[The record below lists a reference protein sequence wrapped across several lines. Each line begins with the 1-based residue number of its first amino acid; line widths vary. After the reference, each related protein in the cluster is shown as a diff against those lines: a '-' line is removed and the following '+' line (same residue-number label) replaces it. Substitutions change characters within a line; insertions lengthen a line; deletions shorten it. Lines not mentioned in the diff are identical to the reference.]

1 MSEAAGWRWAGWRA
15 AIPLN
20 FLVFSL
26 AVSLP
31 LTHFLYLNQMSWEGR
46 VDFWLAVI
54 QRDVM
59 HPESE
64 LSGMKTDTGFD
75 GGSCQAT
82 LRLWSPTQT
91 SSNLSKTT

>member
-1 MSEAAGWRWAGWRA
+1 MGRIQSSHSSQ
-15 AIPLN
+15 
-20 FLVFSL
+20 FFSFSL
-26 AVSLP
+26 AVPSP

-64 LSGMKTDTGFD
+64 LSGMKTHMRFD
-75 GGSCQAT
+75 GGS
-82 LRLWSPTQT
+82 
-91 SSNLSKTT
+91 